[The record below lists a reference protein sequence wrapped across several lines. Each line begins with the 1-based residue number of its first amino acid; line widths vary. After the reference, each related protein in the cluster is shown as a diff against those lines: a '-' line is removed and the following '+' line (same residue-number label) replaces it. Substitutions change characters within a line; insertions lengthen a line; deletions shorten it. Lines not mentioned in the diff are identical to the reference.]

1 MSRSERRRALLA
13 RRLGEP
19 VLALGYVRVRDSSDS
34 TAGLRLPAAAVVVVT
49 EAKLRVFSVARGLS
63 RRVGVEL
70 AVWDRRSVRILFD
83 RRSTLTR
90 LTVSLPGE
98 RHHLIVDVPRQS
110 DAALLHVL
118 AGGSV
123 IAA

>member
-1 MSRSERRRALLA
+1 MNRLAKRRAALS

-19 VLALGYVRVRDSSDS
+19 VLAFGPVRMRDGRD
-34 TAGLRLPAAAVVVVT
+34 AAALPATAVVVVT
-49 EAKLRVFSVARGLS
+49 ENKLRVFSFARGLG
-63 RRVGVEL
+63 RRVGEEL
-70 AVWDRRSVRILFD
+70 AVWDRRAVRILFD
-83 RRSTLTR
+83 RRGTVTR

-98 RHHLIVDVPRQS
+98 ARHLIVDVPRQV
-110 DAALLHVL
+110 DPGLLHVL

>member
-1 MSRSERRRALLA
+1 VEKRRASLA

-19 VLALGYVRVRDSSDS
+19 VLALGYVRVRDGNDI
-34 TAGLRLPAAAVVVVT
+34 LRLPTAAVFVVT
-49 EAKLRVFSVARGLS
+49 EAKLRVFSVSRGLA
-63 RRVGVEL
+63 RRAGVEL
-70 AVWDRRSVRILFD
+70 GVWDRRSVRILFD
-83 RRSTLTR
+83 RRSTMTR

-98 RHHLIVDVPRQS
+98 CHHLIVDVPRQA
-110 DAALLHVL
+110 DPALLHAL